1 MDNFT
6 AAQLKSELQGIAD
19 DLLREAQLSRA
30 TIRVN
35 IPQLGFDT
43 TRPIVE
49 ARMPGIGSLLDKVR
63 TNQDKAGTVNF
74 LRREHRTLLQEDTK
88 NADPGAVPPAAL
100 HDEYGTLAQ
109 MLAGLWLDE
118 ELIGWVSAH
127 ENRRTRAWSQDEAAM
142 IERAADRALAVVARV
157 ARKK

>member
-1 MDNFT
+1 MSDT
-6 AAQLKSELQGIAD
+6 TVHLKKELQGIVD
-19 DLLREAQLSRA
+19 DLLQQAGLSRT

-35 IPQLGFDT
+35 VPSLGVDT

-49 ARMPGIGSLLDKVR
+49 ARMPGVSSLMDKVR

-74 LRREHRTLLQEDTK
+74 LKRERRLLLQEDTK

-109 MLAGLWLDE
+109 MLAGMWLND

-127 ENRRTRAWSQDEAAM
+127 ENRRTRRWTQDEAAM
-142 IERAADRALAVVARV
+142 IQRAAERALAVITPIARQT
-157 ARKK
+157 